1 MVVRTGTGLRVQKAA
16 TDERQL
22 EREHELKKQKLAQ
35 DHQLAMEKAK
45 ADTEHAATQKQ
56 MIAFMV
62 QMAPAA
68 AARNSMSPPDG
79 GGSVKRTSPRRT

>member
-1 MVVRTGTGLRVQKAA
+1 
-16 TDERQL
+16 
-22 EREHELKKQKLAQ
+22 
-35 DHQLAMEKAK
+35 MEKAK

-68 AARNSMSPPDG
+68 GRNSMSPPDG